1 MKKFFDQRLIF
12 DKSKEGLTNDY
23 LPVPEM
29 ALEDTHIPKSMRRIE
44 RPSLPQVSENQ
55 VMRHYTNLSRLNYGV
70 DNGFYPLG
78 SCTMKYNPKVNE
90 WAASLPGFAGAH
102 PMSDPEHVQGCLE
115 LMHELADSLAEIVG
129 MSRVTLQPVAGAS
142 GELTGVLIMKKY
154 HEEKKTGAR
163 KIIIP
168 DSAHGTNPATVT
180 MGGFEV
186 VQVPSNEQGGID
198 LESLANVIAQGS
210 IAGLMVTN
218 PNTLGLFDPNIGRI
232 AEMVHQAGG
241 LVYYDGANENAIMGQ
256 TKPGTMGFDIVH
268 LNLHKTFSTPH
279 GGGGPGGGAVGVSK
293 HLVKYLPKPLV
304 EKGDHGYFLDWNMP
318 SSIGKVHS
326 FWGNFT
332 ILVRAYVYIRRL
344 GAQGLKR
351 VSETAVLN
359 ANYMLARLS
368 EAFTAPYG
376 NRCMHEF
383 VLTGK
388 PFAEKGIHT
397 MDFAKAL
404 IDRGFHP
411 PTIYFPLIVEEAMMI
426 EPTETESKATM
437 DSFVDTLLDLAR
449 LSSEN
454 PEVLHRAPETTPVTR
469 LDETAA
475 ARKPDICYS
484 GCGFG
489 SSGE

>member
-12 DKSKEGLTNDY
+12 DKSKDGLGNEY
-23 LPVPEM
+23 LPAPLQGE
-29 ALEDTHIPKSMRRIE
+29 ENIRIPSSMRRTGDL
-44 RPSLPQVSENQ
+44 PLPQVSENQ
-55 VMRHYTNLSRLNYGV
+55 AVRHYTNLSRLNYGV

-90 WAASLPGFAGAH
+90 WASALAGFTESH
-102 PMSDPEHVQGCLE
+102 PMSDPTQVQGCLE
-115 LMHELADSLAEIVG
+115 LMYELADMLAEIVG
-129 MSRVTLQPVAGAS
+129 MARVTLQPVAGAS

-154 HEEKKTGAR
+154 HEMKKTGATR
-163 KIIIP
+163 IIIP

-186 VQVPSNEQGGID
+186 VQVPSNSQGGID
-198 LESLANVIAQGS
+198 LESLEKVIAEGS

-218 PNTLGLFDPNIGRI
+218 PNTLGLFDPNIRVI
-232 AEMVHQAGG
+232 ADMVHKAGG
-241 LVYYDGANENAIMGQ
+241 LVYYDGANENAIMGR

-279 GGGGPGGGAVGVSK
+279 GGGGPGGGAVGVTRE
-293 HLVKYLPKPLV
+293 LAAYLPKPLV
-304 EKGDHGYFLDWNMP
+304 EKGKEGYFLDWNRP
-318 SSIGKVHS
+318 SSIGKVHG
-326 FWGNFT
+326 FWGNFGV
-332 ILVRAYVYIRRL
+332 LVRAYVYVRML
-344 GAQGLKR
+344 GAQGIKR

-368 EAFTAPYG
+368 DRFLAPFG

-388 PFAEKGIHT
+388 PFAEKGVHT
-397 MDFAKAL
+397 LDFAKAL
-404 IDRGFHP
+404 IDRGYHP

-426 EPTETESKATM
+426 EPTETESLATM
-437 DSFVDTLLDLAR
+437 DTFVDTLLELA
-449 LSSEN
+449 SVSEQD
-454 PEVLHRAPETTPVTR
+454 PDSMHRAPETTPVRR

-475 ARKPDICYS
+475 ARKPDICFS

-489 SSGE
+489 PVRE